1 MVIQLE
7 EKLPI
12 RERAQP
18 GKAYFLFKQRTQGWG
33 KNEGLHLPESILRS
47 LHSIQNVGFVC
58 IALGECFFL
67 QLLDKCLGVHRLLGA
82 CSLVLRETRME
93 SSEREP
99 AWRRLGCFPRGGFHP
114 YQPVGPVS
122 LYLPRVFTLSSPV
135 SLFFCSFPF
144 LGSQWIRHCVCRA
157 LRCFQNTSNL
167 CYSHHKLSGED
178 EIEQRWTGS

>member
-99 AWRRLGCFPRGGFHP
+99 AWRRLGCFPRGLPSLSASGGCFSVPPQSLHTFLSGFFVLLLFP
-114 YQPVGPVS
+114 
-122 LYLPRVFTLSSPV
+122 LPRFPV
-135 SLFFCSFPF
+135 DKM
-144 LGSQWIRHCVCRA
+144 
-157 LRCFQNTSNL
+157 L
-167 CYSHHKLSGED
+167 CL
-178 EIEQRWTGS
+178 